1 MLIDRV
7 YNSVY
12 RRCKQICS
20 EKKEI
25 CQKTVFFDFMILSIQ
40 EV

>member
-1 MLIDRV
+1 MFIIACIVVANKFVL
-7 YNSVY
+7 
-12 RRCKQICS
+12 K
-20 EKKEI
+20 KKEI